1 MNRILQLVFLAALS
15 SSLSFA
21 KSVAKDLPR
30 VFLLDAKILAA
41 QKQQFVKMGA
51 KAPLAAAAMHAADQA
66 MKEGPFSVM
75 QKDMTPPTGDK
86 HDYMSLAPYFWPD
99 PKSPNGLP
107 YIRRDGERNPEI
119 SKIPDHGNMGRLGRD
134 ARALALAYYLTGNES
149 YASRAALLLR
159 TWFLDPATRM
169 NPNLEF
175 AQGIPGIN
183 HGRPTG
189 VLESQDLTY
198 VVDAIGLLAGSK
210 NWSAR
215 DQKEMEAWFRSYIK
229 WLQESPN
236 GMGERNAKNNH
247 GTYYDIQLADFAL
260 FLGNQELARQVIQE
274 SESKRIASQVEP
286 DGSQPLELARTR
298 AFSYSVM
305 NLRGLMALAQLGQ
318 PLDVDLWAFKTADGR
333 SIRKALDFLAPFA
346 AGQKKWE
353 YKQITGL
360 NPTELSPL
368 LLRAAAYYHEPKYDQ
383 LARKLE
389 SSSDSVD
396 ILLLQAAL
404 KN

>member
-1 MNRILQLVFLAALS
+1 MNRILQLAFLAALS

-51 KAPLAAAAMHAADQA
+51 KAPLAAAAIHAADQA

-75 QKDMTPPTGDK
+75 QKDIVPPTGDK

-107 YIRRDGERNPEI
+107 YIRHDGERNPEI

-149 YASRAALLLR
+149 YASRATLLLR

-274 SESKRIASQVEP
+274 SESKRIASQIEP

-360 NPTELSPL
+360 NPAELSPL

-396 ILLLQAAL
+396 VLLLQAAL

>member
-1 MNRILQLVFLAALS
+1 MNRILQLAFLAALS

-51 KAPLAAAAMHAADQA
+51 KAPLAAAAIHAADQA

-75 QKDMTPPTGDK
+75 QKDIVPPTGDK

-107 YIRRDGERNPEI
+107 YIRHDGERNPEI

-149 YASRAALLLR
+149 YAGRAALLLR
-159 TWFLDPATRM
+159 IWFLDPATRM

-274 SESKRIASQVEP
+274 SESKRIASQIEP

-360 NPTELSPL
+360 NPAELSPL

-396 ILLLQAAL
+396 VLLLQAAL

>member
-1 MNRILQLVFLAALS
+1 MNRILQLAFLAALS

-51 KAPLAAAAMHAADQA
+51 KAPLAAAAIHAADQA

-107 YIRRDGERNPEI
+107 YIRHDGERNPEI

-134 ARALALAYYLTGNES
+134 ARALALAYYLTGNET

>member
-1 MNRILQLVFLAALS
+1 MNRILQLAFLAALS

-51 KAPLAAAAMHAADQA
+51 KAPLAAAAIHAADQA
-66 MKEGPFSVM
+66 MKEGPFSVT
-75 QKDMTPPTGDK
+75 QKDIVPPTGDK

-149 YASRAALLLR
+149 YASR
-159 TWFLDPATRM
+159 DPPTRM

-274 SESKRIASQVEP
+274 SETKRIALQIEP

-318 PLDVDLWAFKTADGR
+318 PLGVDLWAFKTADGR

-360 NPTELSPL
+360 NPAELSPL

-396 ILLLQAAL
+396 VLLLQAAL